1 MTGHEPVFYGAV
13 TVGERG
19 QVVIPQQARE
29 AQGIKPGDKMLVLG
43 GGFDG
48 HGLVMIKAEAVSG
61 LLARLSERVT
71 ALERVFRMS
80 AEHKEQEQNRDLDG
94 GPECD
99 PDGDADGDRDGDGEQ
114 DRKQG
119 QERGQKLGRRG

>member
-1 MTGHEPVFYGAV
+1 MTGHEPIFYGAV

-43 GGFDG
+43 GGFGG

-61 LLARLSERVT
+61 LLARLSERVS
-71 ALERVFRMS
+71 ALEKVFRMS
-80 AEHKEQEQNRDLDG
+80 AEHKEQEQKR
-94 GPECD
+94 D
-99 PDGDADGDRDGDGEQ
+99 PDGDGDQ
-114 DRKQG
+114 DRGQG
-119 QERGQKLGRRG
+119 R

>member
-1 MTGHEPVFYGAV
+1 MGGGQGQVMAGREPVFYGAV

-29 AQGIKPGDKMLVLG
+29 AQGNKPGDKMLVLG

-61 LLARLSERVT
+61 LLAKLSERVT
-71 ALERVFRMS
+71 ALEKVFRMS
-80 AEHKEQEQNRDLDG
+80 SEHAQHQEESRSGQPGGRPRRDAG
-94 GPECD
+94 ND
-99 PDGDADGDRDGDGEQ
+99 PDGSG
-114 DRKQG
+114 K
-119 QERGQKLGRRG
+119 

>member
-48 HGLVMIKAEAVSG
+48 HGLVMIKADAVSG
-61 LLARLSERVT
+61 LLAKLSERVT

-80 AEHKEQEQNRDLDG
+80 AEQAQHQEESRG
-94 GPECD
+94 GHLGSRPGRGSGND
-99 PDGDADGDRDGDGEQ
+99 PDGSG
-114 DRKQG
+114 K
-119 QERGQKLGRRG
+119 